1 MENTNP
7 TIDNSKLQETE
18 VVVVLDRS
26 GSMSSICDAT
36 VTGFNTFLKEQQNAE
51 GKAFMTLV
59 QFDDRYEI
67 DYKSLP
73 SEEVKPLIAHET
85 FVPRGMTA
93 LFDAVG
99 KTIEELTT
107 DRDVVF
113 VIITDGHENTS
124 KTYTREAVF
133 KMIETQTKDK
143 GWKFLFLAANQDA
156 IKSGASIGIS
166 ASNSMTYSADTIGTA
181 SAFYSV
187 TSNVSS
193 YRKGKFAK
201 SVSNSAVT
209 QDDLT
214 NLGATLNFT
223 DDQRTESNK

>member
-1 MENTNP
+1 METTNP
-7 TIDNSKLQETE
+7 TIDASKLQETE

-26 GSMSSICDAT
+26 GSMSSICEAT
-36 VTGFNTFLKEQQNAE
+36 VAGFNTFLKEQQNAA
-51 GKAFMTLV
+51 GDAFITLV

-67 DYKSLP
+67 DYKSVP
-73 SEEVKPLIAHET
+73 SKEVQPLIAFKT

-93 LFDAVG
+93 LFDAIG
-99 KTIEELTT
+99 KTIEDLNT

-113 VIITDGHENTS
+113 VIITDGHENS
-124 KTYTREAVF
+124 SRTYTREAVF

-166 ASNSMTYSADTIGTA
+166 ASNAMTYSADVVGTA

-193 YRKGKFAK
+193 YRGAKFAK
-201 SVSNSAVT
+201 ASSKNLT
-209 QDDLT
+209 QQDLET
-214 NLGATLNFT
+214 VADSLNFT
-223 DDQRTESNK
+223 DDQRNESNK